1 MTDQVLV
8 TLSDVWEE
16 LKEQKEILHSIAT
29 RIDRMG
35 DAVDNQTEKLDDHE
49 KRLRYVERRVWALP
63 SLATIVAVCSLLYQM
78 LR

>member
-1 MTDQVLV
+1 MEQVVV

-16 LKEQKEILHSIAT
+16 LKEQKEILNSIDA
-29 RIDRMG
+29 RLGRMG
-35 DAVDNQTEKLDDHE
+35 DAVDNQTARIDDHE

-63 SLATIVAVCSLLYQM
+63 SAATIIAAAALLLNL